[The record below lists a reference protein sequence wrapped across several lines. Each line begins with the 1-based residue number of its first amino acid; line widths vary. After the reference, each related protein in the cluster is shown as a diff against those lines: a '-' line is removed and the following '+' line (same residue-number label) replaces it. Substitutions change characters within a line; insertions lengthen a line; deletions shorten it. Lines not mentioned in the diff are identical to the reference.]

1 MGETPG
7 EPPTQS
13 EAETCPGGRDRRAVL
28 MSGLAELRHA
38 HRMSAASPLT
48 NGPCVL
54 KKQYRC
60 TATETALDL
69 DANRLTVLSY

>member
-13 EAETCPGGRDRRAVL
+13 EAQTCPGGRDRWAVL

-38 HRMSAASPLT
+38 HKDGS
-48 NGPCVL
+48 CVSFD
-54 KKQYRC
+54 QWAMRP
-60 TATETALDL
+60 
-69 DANRLTVLSY
+69 